1 MSEQN
6 PGHSKEE
13 EKKVQAILRNYEEKM
28 GKIPEVV
35 KLSTSRPDILIPMSE
50 LAEHLLLDPK
60 ALDRK
65 TAELVAVS
73 AASVIGCRPCIEFHI
88 DAAVKN
94 GTTFDEL
101 YEVIMIS
108 SFMAQS
114 SVQAEALRV
123 FQQQKKRASRPR

>member
-1 MSEQN
+1 MSERN
-6 PGHSKEE
+6 PGLSIEE
-13 EKKVQAILRNYEEKM
+13 GKKVKAILRDYEEKM

-50 LAEHLLLDPK
+50 LAERLLLDPK
-60 ALDRK
+60 ELDKK

-73 AASVIGCRPCIEFHI
+73 AAAAIGCRPCIEFHI
-88 DAAVKN
+88 DVAVKN
-94 GTTFDEL
+94 GATFDEL

-108 SFMAQS
+108 SLMAQS